1 MGKIIKLKNGVYFN
15 NQSIMNKVES
25 GEERETGEYRNN
37 KKVYIKEINC
47 GAMSGD
53 TLEVNHNINF
63 EELWIDQAATY
74 MIAPDGAI
82 GPLPFLNAHNSN
94 YSIELFLS
102 NNGATIHMYSPS
114 QRIYKAI
121 VTLKY
126 TKA

>member
-1 MGKIIKLKNGVYFN
+1 MGKTIKLKNDVYLDVA
-15 NQSIMNKVES
+15 STINKL
-25 GEERETGEYRNN
+25 GEEHETGIYYNN
-37 KKVYIKEINC
+37 KKVYSKTINC

-53 TLEVNHNINF
+53 TLETNHNINF
-63 EELWIDQAATY
+63 DELWIDQANTY
-74 MIAPDGAI
+74 MVAPDGAV